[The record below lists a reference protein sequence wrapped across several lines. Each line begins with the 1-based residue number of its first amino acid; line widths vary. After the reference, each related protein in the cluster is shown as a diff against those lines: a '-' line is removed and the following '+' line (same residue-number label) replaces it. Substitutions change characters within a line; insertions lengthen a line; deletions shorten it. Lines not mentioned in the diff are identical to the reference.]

1 MWSSSYLLLSSEQLL
16 DEVHGALGHRRQVQ
30 LALLAQDVVEVELAL
45 HCALE
50 LAARHGH
57 LLRSVVSTI
66 AHASHASTS
75 GVPEVLTHVVV
86 DELVRVSLPEFE
98 LSLWEPLLL
107 HLSRPILVRV
117 AQLLGQLHLALVVE
131 VLLQLLLLPELLLV
145 PLLLELLHRYAM
157 VHIVFLL
164 LIMIPPPL
172 AQVQGES
179 LASSLEVELLCVVL
193 AGEVSAVNSNLRTV
207 RALVSLLRGIPLLL
221 LLEHLST
228 PHLLRRVAA
237 DADPGGEDG
246 LSDVDLRIA
255 EALLAWVW
263 VERGRDERGLDL
275 ALLEEAG
282 VVLLHLLLQP
292 LLILH
297 PVLLLQRLLP
307 LEPLLL
313 DSIMASGLG
322 EPLLKD

>member
-1 MWSSSYLLLSSEQLL
+1 M
-16 DEVHGALGHRRQVQ
+16 
-30 LALLAQDVVEVELAL
+30 
-45 HCALE
+45 
-50 LAARHGH
+50 
-57 LLRSVVSTI
+57 
-66 AHASHASTS
+66 
-75 GVPEVLTHVVV
+75 
-86 DELVRVSLPEFE
+86 
-98 LSLWEPLLL
+98 
-107 HLSRPILVRV
+107 
-117 AQLLGQLHLALVVE
+117 
-131 VLLQLLLLPELLLV
+131 
-145 PLLLELLHRYAM
+145 
-157 VHIVFLL
+157 
-164 LIMIPPPL
+164 
-172 AQVQGES
+172 
-179 LASSLEVELLCVVL
+179 L

-228 PHLLRRVAA
+228 PNLLRRVAA

-246 LSDVDLRIA
+246 LGDVDPRIA

-282 VVLLHLLLQP
+282 VLLLHLLLQP

>member
-1 MWSSSYLLLSSEQLL
+1 M
-16 DEVHGALGHRRQVQ
+16 
-30 LALLAQDVVEVELAL
+30 
-45 HCALE
+45 
-50 LAARHGH
+50 
-57 LLRSVVSTI
+57 
-66 AHASHASTS
+66 
-75 GVPEVLTHVVV
+75 
-86 DELVRVSLPEFE
+86 
-98 LSLWEPLLL
+98 
-107 HLSRPILVRV
+107 
-117 AQLLGQLHLALVVE
+117 
-131 VLLQLLLLPELLLV
+131 
-145 PLLLELLHRYAM
+145 
-157 VHIVFLL
+157 
-164 LIMIPPPL
+164 
-172 AQVQGES
+172 
-179 LASSLEVELLCVVL
+179 
-193 AGEVSAVNSNLRTV
+193 
-207 RALVSLLRGIPLLL
+207 LRGIPLLL

-275 ALLEEAG
+275 ALLEEAR
-282 VVLLHLLLQP
+282 VLLLHLLLQP

>member
-1 MWSSSYLLLSSEQLL
+1 M
-16 DEVHGALGHRRQVQ
+16 
-30 LALLAQDVVEVELAL
+30 
-45 HCALE
+45 
-50 LAARHGH
+50 
-57 LLRSVVSTI
+57 
-66 AHASHASTS
+66 
-75 GVPEVLTHVVV
+75 V

-172 AQVQGES
+172 AQVQGDS
-179 LASSLEVELLCVVL
+179 LASSLEVELLGVVL

-221 LLEHLST
+221 LLQHLST
-228 PHLLRRVAA
+228 PNLLRRIAT

-263 VERGRDERGLDL
+263 VE
-275 ALLEEAG
+275 
-282 VVLLHLLLQP
+282 
-292 LLILH
+292 
-297 PVLLLQRLLP
+297 
-307 LEPLLL
+307 
-313 DSIMASGLG
+313 
-322 EPLLKD
+322 